1 MSENP
6 AYNKM
11 SSILRKILIGL
22 ISFTI
27 ILAIYLLG
35 SRMGEGPATDIDV
48 VDDSNINDI
57 EGEIGK
63 FGDVGVGVLKNAKFI
78 HRNENRE
85 IDRVF
90 GFEELLHQAQG
101 QWEVEKPYM
110 NVYQDSFN
118 CYITADKGKVNVET
132 AIGRPTPKD
141 ATLTSDVVIHIFP
154 QASSDIKDSFVY
166 LEDVSFFSDKTLFAS
181 EGPVKFV
188 SEDAQMFG
196 KGFELIYNARL
207 GRLEYLR
214 IVNLESLRIKS
225 SIGDLFSPATGA
237 QGSATEPEQ
246 STEVGEKGGGK
257 KRSGENYKCV
267 FMENVLID
275 TPEQLIFADD
285 EISINDIFWAKA
297 TSGEPGDTDSR
308 TRQTGP
314 AERSEPNELQED
326 VNDIAVSCDGSV
338 IVSPMSIPRLLKSS
352 SKVDGESAES
362 VSSVRKKLED
372 AKGRNTFVARRIDYS
387 ASTGEVVAPGRSKI
401 SFYANNVSADQAEQP
416 AMPIEITAQEQ
427 TKFLSVSNQIIFD
440 GDCLCS
446 MPSTDPER
454 KEKYTLSAPKL
465 TVDLSKDRNKQ
476 GSVST
481 TSIEHFS
488 ANGGVEISVLPL
500 DSDQDQNGV
509 SQRARFIAEQIDYSA
524 FDNDIVAAGPTELI
538 FYADDIMDTNQEK
551 STVPINITAQK
562 QTKFLLGSN
571 QVVFEG
577 DCICSMVR
585 EYPGIE
591 QKYTLTAPQL
601 AVNLSSQAT
610 GGGSQL
616 EHLRASGGVVR
627 LATVKSAG
635 EELISGIELKCSQF
649 DFEQDEQIF
658 VATGPGII
666 KFANAGVSETD
677 EQTSRFSLRRRCY
690 AFLRNF
696 DTLKFLSNSNL
707 LIADAEEQK
716 MRIDYVPVIDGK
728 YVQQGIAYASHIEA
742 LIYETEDGRTELS
755 TLKASGGVSYEDQD
769 NQFIGSKLFYDHKN
783 LIMKVEGD
791 KSQPCYLNGALVD
804 SIEYDLRTGKVK
816 AKVSGLGIM
825 QLE

>member
-35 SRMGEGPATDIDV
+35 SRIGGEPAIDIDI
-48 VDDSNINDI
+48 VDDSNINDV

-63 FGDVGVGVLKNAKFI
+63 FGDVGVGALKNAKFI

-118 CYITADKGKVNVET
+118 CYITADEGKVNVET
-132 AIGRPTPKD
+132 AVGRPTPKD
-141 ATLTSDVVIHIFP
+141 ATLTSDVVIHISP
-154 QASSDIKDSFVY
+154 QASSDIKDSFIY

-188 SEDAQMFG
+188 SADAQMLG
-196 KGFELIYNARL
+196 EGFELIYNDQL

-214 IVNLESLRIKS
+214 IVDLESLRVKS
-225 SIGDLFSPATGA
+225 FSGGLFSPTTKTR
-237 QGSATEPEQ
+237 GSLAEPGQ
-246 STEVGEKGGGK
+246 STKAGEKGGLTKG
-257 KRSGENYKCV
+257 SGENYKCV
-267 FMENVLID
+267 FMENVLVD

-297 TSGEPGDTDSR
+297 TGEEPGDTGAG
-308 TRQTGP
+308 TRETGP
-314 AERSEPNELQED
+314 AGRNEPNELQED
-326 VNDIAVSCDGSV
+326 FNDIVISCDGSV
-338 IVSPMSIPRLLKSS
+338 IVSPMSVPDLLKSS
-352 SKVDGESAES
+352 GKVDSESAGPGS
-362 VSSVRKKLED
+362 LVRKKLED
-372 AKGRNTFVARRIDYS
+372 AKGRNTFAARRIDYS
-387 ASTGEVVAPGRSKI
+387 ASTGEVAAPGESRI
-401 SFYANNVSADQAEQP
+401 SFYANNVSADRAEQP

-446 MPSTDPER
+446 MPSANPER
-454 KEKYTLSAPKL
+454 REKYALSAPKL
-465 TVDLSKDRNKQ
+465 TVDLSKDRTEQ
-476 GSVST
+476 GSVSA

-488 ANGGVEISVLPL
+488 ASGGVEISVLPL
-500 DSDQDQNGV
+500 ESDQDQNSVGERV
-509 SQRARFIAEQIDYSA
+509 RFVAEQVDYNA
-524 FDNDIVAAGPTELI
+524 FDNDIVAAGPTELT

-551 STVPINITAQK
+551 TTVPINITAQK

-571 QVVFEG
+571 QVLFKG
-577 DCICSMVR
+577 DCVCSMVR

-601 AVNLSSQAT
+601 AVNLSSRAA
-610 GGGSQL
+610 GDGSQL
-616 EHLRASGGVVR
+616 EHFRAIGGVVR

-666 KFANAGVSETD
+666 KFANAGVSEID
-677 EQTSRFSLRRRCY
+677 EETSKFSLRRRCY

-696 DTLKFLSNSNL
+696 DTLKFLSDSNL
-707 LIADAEEQK
+707 LIADAKEQK
-716 MRIDYVPVIDGK
+716 MRIDYVPVINGE
-728 YVQQGIAYASHIEA
+728 YVQQGIAYASHIETQ
-742 LIYETEDGRTELS
+742 LYQVEDGRTELS
-755 TLKASGGVSYEDQD
+755 TLKASGGVSYEDRD
-769 NQFIGSKLFYDHKN
+769 NQFIGSRLLYDHRN

-804 SIEYDLRTGKVK
+804 AIEYDLRTGKVK
-816 AKVSGLGIM
+816 AQVSGLGIM
-825 QLE
+825 QMK